1 MLLDVEGS
9 ELMKKFKVP
18 ILDLNSLEILMKQ
31 NEKTCIYSPKEGS
44 DEVTARMLIHC
55 PNHPAEATLIGFREG
70 EPGIVLFCRR
80 CKEPFYGVSMKQS
93 SNHSSVAVTGDI
105 SNFLLGDKAEEIME
119 LAEKGGPEALAEFVM
134 NQMKN
139 NPSMFHNM
147 AQASSPLPTMEK
159 VDLEEVLDE
168 NTPSSIDALCRSLD
182 EANHIVSFGLQ
193 KITDREKKAS
203 SKKSNNQSSRKKR
216 FDSDSSDDPS

>member
-1 MLLDVEGS
+1 
-9 ELMKKFKVP
+9 
-18 ILDLNSLEILMKQ
+18 
-31 NEKTCIYSPKEGS
+31 
-44 DEVTARMLIHC
+44 
-55 PNHPAEATLIGFREG
+55 
-70 EPGIVLFCRR
+70 
-80 CKEPFYGVSMKQS
+80 
-93 SNHSSVAVTGDI
+93 
-105 SNFLLGDKAEEIME
+105 ME